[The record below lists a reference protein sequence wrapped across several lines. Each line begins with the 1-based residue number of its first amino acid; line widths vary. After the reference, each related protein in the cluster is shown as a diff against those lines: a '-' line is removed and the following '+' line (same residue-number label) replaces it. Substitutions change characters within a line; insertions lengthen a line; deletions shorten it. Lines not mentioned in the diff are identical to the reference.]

1 MNNGGS
7 ELPCLASD
15 PRGNAVFKENL
26 IMTVSFDLKMFMWS
40 GNESCSVLS
49 DSLRPL
55 GLCRLPGSSAHGIL
69 LSRILEWVA
78 ISFCRRSS
86 HPRGGTWASSVAGWL
101 LTIRATHNNNMTGTS
116 AKLRSCWVVD
126 AGHHPRSRWYYC
138 PHFLPLRILA
148 HRGRISCQGSPGSS
162 KSVPLFRSQ
171 VCQIVVCTLVCR
183 MLSPPQ

>member
-1 MNNGGS
+1 MKIAQSCQILEDPLECVGCQAP
-7 ELPCLASD
+7 LPM
-15 PRGNAVFKENL
+15 GF
-26 IMTVSFDLKMFMWS
+26 SFQEYWS
-40 GNESCSVLS
+40 GLPFPSAAVL
-49 DSLRPL
+49 PN
-55 GLCRLPGSSAHGIL
+55 PGTEPGPPAL
-69 LSRILEWVA
+69 QALSIQ
-78 ISFCRRSS
+78 
-86 HPRGGTWASSVAGWL
+86 
-101 LTIRATHNNNMTGTS
+101 ATYNNNMTGTS

-138 PHFLPLRILA
+138 PHFLPLRTLA